1 MEKALIIDNLKNNS
15 NLYLAPSKVCDGVG
29 VFALIDISNGV
40 KLFPD
45 VNTKKHYV
53 TWEELKDLDRR
64 VLEKLKSLCNID
76 DGGIYLPSSLNN
88 FDFSYFVNHS
98 KDYNVFHDLE
108 NDEYFTI
115 KDIKEGEEI
124 LCNYNS
130 GEIDW

>member
-1 MEKALIIDNLKNNS
+1 
-15 NLYLAPSKVCDGVG
+15 VCNGVG

-45 VNTKKHYV
+45 VNTKKHYFI
-53 TWEELKDLDRR
+53 WEELKDLDRK

-124 LCNYNS
+124 LCNYNLD
-130 GEIDW
+130 EIDW